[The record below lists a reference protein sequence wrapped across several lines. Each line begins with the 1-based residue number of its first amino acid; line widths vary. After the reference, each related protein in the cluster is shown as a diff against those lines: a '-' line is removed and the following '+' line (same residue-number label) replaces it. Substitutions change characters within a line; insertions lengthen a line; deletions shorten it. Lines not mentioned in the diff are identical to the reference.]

1 MNSEMV
7 EKEPF
12 CAFTTNKSLFTYVS
26 IYDILF
32 YYLHIIKVTVFLS
45 FSFVWRRVH
54 LETWTLQ
61 LEDQKTDRPVYAVGK
76 LYKQH

>member
-12 CAFTTNKSLFTYVS
+12 CAFTTTKSLF
-26 IYDILF
+26 IYLCIYLWYI
-32 YYLHIIKVTVFLS
+32 YYLHIVNVTVFLS

-54 LETWTLQ
+54 LEIWTLQ

>member
-12 CAFTTNKSLFTYVS
+12 CAFTTNKSLFTCVS
-26 IYDILF
+26 IYDIF
-32 YYLHIIKVTVFLS
+32 IFLHIIKVTVFLS

-54 LETWTLQ
+54 LEIWTLQ
-61 LEDQKTDRPVYAVGK
+61 LEDQKTDRPVYEVGK